1 MLRNQRF
8 KQALAEKDNQY
19 QQYKQRVEKNLI
31 DAETRHQHNL
41 QDAIANAQS
50 GCEENDAQMRNKV
63 EEMNEENREL
73 LEVNYDLSIKLVSAK
88 QQIIDMIAAQLSS
101 IHAAPEEEDSPI

>member
-41 QDAIANAQS
+41 
-50 GCEENDAQMRNKV
+50 
-63 EEMNEENREL
+63 
-73 LEVNYDLSIKLVSAK
+73 
-88 QQIIDMIAAQLSS
+88 
-101 IHAAPEEEDSPI
+101 